1 MTTVDGGGRPLTVV
15 ELAGPITSRTGRILA
30 LLGHRV
36 IRVGKPVVGSPWD
49 WGKMQATPAEVAS
62 LAGGADVVLGGGDG
76 ELDAATVAAAGAH
89 VVILTPWGRG
99 GRAPWPASDH
109 VVAAAGGWSG
119 QIGLSDGA
127 PITPPDEQAWTLT
140 AVAGAIA
147 ALLGSANARR
157 PGGGGVAEVAA
168 VDVVSATLEVGA
180 LAWIHDGRTVPRPGR
195 DHPLVLHQLLR
206 AADGWVATG
215 LGGNDSMWERLRDWL
230 AAEDD
235 PSLKDGAYAS
245 GADRI
250 THRARIAAA
259 LQHFCGGR
267 TRAELTTEAQSRR
280 VPWAAVLTP
289 AEVVS
294 SAHMAARRFLR
305 RGVAGVAPRLP
316 WLTMRGPDRA
326 IPAEH
331 GAGRRLLEG
340 ITVLDLTWVLA
351 GPFATRIL
359 ADHGADVIKVES
371 IARPDPTRFSPA
383 MHLGA
388 GRPAG
393 AGETSGYF
401 ANHNRNKRSVA
412 LNLRHE
418 DGLAVLRRL
427 IAASDVVVD
436 NFSAGTLASWGLDTD
451 ELWALRPDLVVAE
464 LSGMG
469 QTGPWRDYVS
479 YADAVSALSGLTAL
493 TGDDDGEPI
502 GVVFGLADLVAG
514 YHGALAVV
522 SALWQRSRT
531 GRGAYLDI
539 AQLEAMEFNLSSS
552 LATAAD
558 GSTAGARSPGDVVVC
573 CADGEWCATSLGVHG
588 SAAVFRRASE
598 VAAEQLAAELRT
610 QGFAAARVADSRYLV
625 VTDRDGRDVPFYG
638 AVDHPVIGEHL
649 VELDPIVV
657 DGARAPIRR
666 GAPLLGQDTRDVLTA
681 LGGYADADVDELM
694 ARGVLR

>member
-1 MTTVDGGGRPLTVV
+1 MTAVDGGGRSLTVI

-36 IRVGKPVVGSPWD
+36 IRVGEPVVGGPWD
-49 WGKMQATPAEVAS
+49 DGKTEVAPADVAV
-62 LAGGADVVLGGGDG
+62 LADGADVVLVGADD
-76 ELDAATVAAAGAH
+76 EHTTATLAAPGAH

-99 GRAPWPASDH
+99 RRAAWPASDH

-119 QIGLSDGA
+119 QIGHPDGA

-140 AVAGAIA
+140 AVVGAIA
-147 ALLGSANARR
+147 ALLGSANAGRLS
-157 PGGGGVAEVAA
+157 GGVSEVAA

-180 LAWIHDGRTVPRPGR
+180 LAWIHDRRTVPRPGR
-195 DHPLVLHQLLR
+195 DHPLVPHQLLR

-215 LGGNDSMWERLRDWL
+215 LGGNDSMWARLRDWL
-230 AAEDD
+230 AAEGDS
-235 PSLKDGAYAS
+235 SLSDAAYAS
-245 GADRI
+245 GADRVA
-250 THRARIAAA
+250 HRDAIAAV
-259 LQHFCGGR
+259 LQRFCGTR
-267 TRAELTTEAQSRR
+267 TRADLMTAAQSRR

-289 AEVVS
+289 SEVAL
-294 SAHMAARRFLR
+294 SAQMAARRFVGR
-305 RGVAGVAPRLP
+305 NAAGVAPRMP
-316 WLTMRGPDRA
+316 WLTTASPNGAASAAAGD
-326 IPAEH
+326 
-331 GAGRRLLEG
+331 AGRGVLEG
-340 ITVLDLTWVLA
+340 VTVLDLTWVLA

-371 IARPDPTRFSPA
+371 LARPDPTRFSPA

-388 GRPAG
+388 DRSPG

-401 ANHNRNKRSVA
+401 ANHNRNKRSLA
-412 LNLRHE
+412 LNLRHA
-418 DGLAVLRRL
+418 DALAVLRRL
-427 IAASDVVVD
+427 IRASDVVVD
-436 NFSAGTLASWGLDTD
+436 NFSAGTLGAWGLGPD

-464 LSGMG
+464 LSGVG

-493 TGDDDGEPI
+493 TRDDDGEPI

-531 GRGAYLDI
+531 GRGAYVDI
-539 AQLEAMEFNLSSS
+539 AQLEAMAFNLSSS
-552 LATAAD
+552 LATAAT
-558 GSTAGARSPGDVVVC
+558 GSTADTTCPGDVAIR
-573 CADGEWCATSLGVHG
+573 CADGEWCAASLGRDGHG
-588 SAAVFRRASE
+588 AVRRRAAE
-598 VAAEQLAAELRT
+598 VAAEDLAAELRGK
-610 QGFAAARVADSRYLV
+610 GFPAARVADGRYLV
-625 VTDRDGRDVPFYG
+625 ETDRNGRAVPFYG

-657 DGARAPIRR
+657 DGARPPIRR
-666 GAPLLGQDTRDVLTA
+666 GAPLLGQHTREVLTA
-681 LGGYADADVDELM
+681 LGGFADTEVDDLV